1 MRKAAL
7 AFLGATSLAMASL
20 TLVPSASAAATRYAS
35 PSGTGTACTQMAPCS
50 LTEAV
55 TNAVDGD
62 TVQLTAEE
70 YLLTSTLDVW
80 ANDLT
85 IQGPAGQ
92 TTSSS
97 FFAYLLF
104 SGVPDTATKVQVYGS
119 DVHFQRLNISGTAD
133 GSAAIV
139 GANTSTGTTF
149 DRVQIRNN
157 GISDTLVGDE
167 ATVTNSLIVQTGA
180 GTSGSAVAMS
190 GLITGSTIYST
201 TGTAIKVDDGY
212 VTNPR
217 CSLSI
222 TNTLAWGGNANL
234 LVDDNNGV
242 VDPCPALTVDFDY
255 SWVPNPGG
263 PGLGGGIVV
272 DGSSAPVAGAH
283 NLSNTPAVFD
293 PTDPASTYLSNL
305 VLPVGSPAIDAGCT
319 GSACSNHDYYGRPRP
334 IGTANDIGAME
345 QSLAPVANR
354 VRVEAAAETQAAL
367 TATLRARGAATTYAM
382 QIRRTGTSAWTT
394 AGSGTVST
402 GLFGTSTVSAT
413 ALGLAP
419 GTSYDTRLT
428 TRNDRGGAS
437 GSPTVFRTAATPVP
451 ATIRV
456 HRVKALVTR
465 RAARLKTALTASVP
479 GRLTQKAT
487 TGTGRNKKTRCR
499 SSLTTT
505 LPGRVVLTCILGKKA
520 RKELRTTRLKVKVV
534 TSLRPSSGA
543 TVTKTSRVTIR
554 RKR

>member
-20 TLVPSASAAATRYAS
+20 TLVPPASAAATRYAS

-50 LTEAV
+50 LPEAV

-70 YLLTSTLDVW
+70 YLLTSTLSVG
-80 ANDLT
+80 ASDLT

-104 SGVPDTATKVQVYGS
+104 SGVPDTDNKVQVYGNN
-119 DVHFQRLNISGTAD
+119 VHFQRLAISGTTD
-133 GSAAIV
+133 GSAALI
-139 GANTSTGTTF
+139 GAGISTGTTY
-149 DRVQIRNN
+149 DRVLIHNN
-157 GISDTLVGDE
+157 GPSDTLVGEDV
-167 ATVTNSLIVQTGA
+167 AVSNSSIQHTGL
-180 GTSGSAVAMS
+180 GGLGSAVSIS
-190 GLITGSTIYST
+190 GSITGSTIYSA
-201 TGTAIKVDDGY
+201 TGTAINVNSAYLGTPY
-212 VTNPR
+212 
-217 CSLSI
+217 CSLSVA
-222 TNTLAWGGNANL
+222 NTVAWGAAANMR
-234 LVDDNNGV
+234 VDDLSGGT
-242 VDPCPALTVDFDY
+242 CTGLTVDYDY
-255 SWVPNPGG
+255 SWIPDPGSAS
-263 PGLGGGIVV
+263 LGGGIVV
-272 DGSSAPVAGAH
+272 AGSSTPVAGAH

-319 GSACSNHDYYGRPRP
+319 GSACSDHDYYGRPRP

-419 GTSYDTRLT
+419 GTSYDARLS
-428 TRNDRGGAS
+428 TRNDRGSATS
-437 GSPTVFRTAATPVP
+437 GSLTVFRTAATPVP

-487 TGTGRNKKTRCR
+487 TGTGRNKQTRCR

-505 LPGRVVLTCILGKKA
+505 LPGRVVLTCTLGKKA

-543 TVTKTSRVTIR
+543 TVSKTSRVTIR